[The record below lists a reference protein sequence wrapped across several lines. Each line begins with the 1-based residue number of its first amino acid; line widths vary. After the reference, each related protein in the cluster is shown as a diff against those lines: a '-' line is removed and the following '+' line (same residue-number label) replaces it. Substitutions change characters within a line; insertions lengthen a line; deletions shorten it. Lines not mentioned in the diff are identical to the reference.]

1 MKTLIKNA
9 KAIVT
14 CDGEDRVY
22 RDCDM
27 LIDGPAIVKI
37 GQNLAAEDAEILD
50 AKGKFIYPGMINTHH
65 HFFQTYVRNLITI
78 D

>member
-1 MKTLIKNA
+1 MKILIKNA

-14 CDGEDRVY
+14 CDAEDRVY

-27 LIDGPAIVKI
+27 LIDGPAIVEI
-37 GQNLAAEDAEILD
+37 GKDLAAEDAEILD

-65 HFFQTYVRNLITI
+65 HFFQIGRAHV
-78 D
+78 